1 MIPAAACEVFAN
13 MLKSEWVEVLE
24 TRLVLQDLTTEGVDA
39 FLRYLY
45 MRDIEQPRK
54 HFSIAVDLF
63 SISHKYMLND
73 LSSELKK
80 IIMGKQNFS
89 WYSNIDACFELYR
102 LSTVAEEKMITR
114 RVLWV
119 IKM

>member
-1 MIPAAACEVFAN
+1 
-13 MLKSEWVEVLE
+13 MLQSEWLEVLE
-24 TRLVLQDLTTEGVDA
+24 HRLVLQDLTSDGVGA

-45 MRDIEQPRK
+45 MGDIEQPRK
-54 HFSIAVDLF
+54 HFSIAVDLL

-73 LSSELKK
+73 LSCELKK
-80 IIMGKQNFS
+80 IIMGKQNFN

-102 LSTVAEEKMITR
+102 LGTVAEEKMITR

-119 IKM
+119 LKKYNTFS